1 MRKSKKEREEVL
13 REKIMKLNEITGFFV
28 NRVRELY
35 SLRKIF
41 GKVFIYDGMDYIK
54 VVINEI
60 K

>member
-1 MRKSKKEREEVL
+1 MRKSKKEREGML
-13 REKIMKLNEITGFFV
+13 REKIMKLNEITGVFV

-41 GKVFIYDGMDYIK
+41 GKAFIYDGMDYIK